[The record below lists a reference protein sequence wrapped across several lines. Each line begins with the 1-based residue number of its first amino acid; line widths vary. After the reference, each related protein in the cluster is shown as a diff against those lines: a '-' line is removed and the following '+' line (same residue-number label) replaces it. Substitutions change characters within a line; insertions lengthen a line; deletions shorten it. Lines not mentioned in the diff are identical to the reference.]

1 MRKFYFFTSVFI
13 LISLTNFAQQG
24 KLDHKFNTYDDGI
37 TGDGFDNAVRTLN
50 IQSDGNLIVGG
61 DYLNFNGKPISYL
74 SRLQT
79 DGTVD
84 SAFNTGTGFN
94 GKIYT
99 SCIQSDGKIILG
111 GNFTGFN
118 SESIGRLIRLN
129 SDGSHDI
136 DFNTTVASGNGIIYQ
151 IAQQTDGK
159 IIIAGSFTTYNGT
172 TVNRIARILS
182 NGSLDPSFSTGSGTS
197 ANITNIEIQPDGKII
212 LAGNFIA
219 FNGISANRI
228 VRLNPDG
235 TPDTSFNQGSGF
247 NDDCSALILQADG
260 KILVGGK
267 FTEYDGFNAN
277 RIIRLNTDG
286 SIDSGFLSGS
296 GLSNGMVYT
305 IKTDISGNIML
316 GGSFSD
322 LYNGTEVNRLVLLN
336 PNGTLKS
343 DFDIG
348 SGPASASVLTLS
360 NDSDGSWYI
369 GGSFSVYDSKN
380 QGRLAKIDSEGL
392 HDIGYLTA
400 GVGFDNSVLKILPL
414 PDTKTMV
421 VGNFTKFNGMLSSR
435 VARIFSDGKL
445 DSDFNSGN
453 TGANNAIKTI
463 VKQADD
469 KMILAGSFTIYN
481 GSVCNRIVRILPDGE
496 IDAGF
501 ISGAGFNGQAYA
513 AAIQSDQKIIIA
525 GNFTK
530 YDGTAFGRVVRLLQN
545 GTIDYSFDTGL
556 GADAI
561 IEAILIQS
569 DGKVLLGG
577 RFDTFNGL
585 PYSRLVRLHANGSID
600 GGFSVG
606 AGFDKN
612 VYTLDKQNDG
622 KIIVGGSFLNYNG
635 TSQKRILRL
644 NSTGTLDA
652 AFESGTGFSNGD
664 VRTIL
669 IQPDDRILVG
679 GTFSGNYNGK
689 PSGRLLRLHAEG
701 KYDSSFIVTLNS
713 TIFTMGFATDF
724 KLLIGGNFNS
734 VSGTAKHRIALLKLC
749 NNSSNWNGLNWSN
762 GIPSDG
768 KELTFQDDY
777 TFSASANA
785 CSCTIDSGKT
795 VTVLD
800 GNTLGLSYDY
810 NGEGTLVLEDTASL
824 YQSDDEIINSGIIH
838 VKRKS
843 SPILKFD
850 YTYWS
855 SPVESQKLI
864 DVSPNTLWDKYFSYD
879 YNIMNWKTESPS
891 KIMNI
896 GRGYIIR
903 GPQNFSTT
911 TTSIYEAV
919 FKGIPVNGK
928 ISVSIGVL
936 NTNNLIGNPYPSAID
951 ADAFLKSN
959 EEKIKGTLYFWTH
972 NTPLTNNNY
981 TFNDY
986 AVYNLLGGVG
996 TRPALASGINNSH
1009 PDGTI
1014 ASGQSF
1020 FVQSIASGEVEFDN
1034 SMRIIGNNASFFK
1047 PLKHINSQKA
1057 KSQKN
1062 RVWLNLTNKDGVFKQ
1077 LLLGYPEGAT
1087 NQYDP
1092 SFDGEI
1098 FNGNLYLNFY
1108 SINENK
1114 YLTIQGRSLS
1124 LLNEDAVLLG
1134 YKTEI
1139 NGTFSISIDRLD
1151 GIFTNQSVFLE
1162 DKQINVLHDLKK
1174 EPYDFTTEK
1183 GIFNDRF
1190 QLKFADKKLN
1200 IENSGIFNND
1210 VTVYQFQ
1217 KQLAIK
1223 STSQQIQKLEI
1234 FDMLGQLIFEDN
1246 PKTDDVILR
1255 KLKPKNQFLILKIE
1269 TDKGKLITKK
1279 VLF

>member
-74 SRLQT
+74 SRLQK

-99 SCIQSDGKIILG
+99 SCIQSNGKIILG

-118 SESIGRLIRLN
+118 GESIGRLIRLN
-129 SDGSHDI
+129 NDGSPDI
-136 DFNTTVASGNGIIYQ
+136 DFNTTTAAGNGIIYQ

-182 NGSLDPSFSTGSGTS
+182 NGSLDSSFSTGSGTS

-219 FNGISANRI
+219 FNGVSANRI
-228 VRLNPDG
+228 IRLNPDG
-235 TPDTSFNQGSGF
+235 TSDTSFNSGSGF
-247 NDDCSALILQADG
+247 NDDCAALILQDDG

-267 FTEYDGFNAN
+267 FTQYDGFNAN

-322 LYNGTEVNRLVLLN
+322 LYNGTEVNKLTLLN
-336 PNGTLKS
+336 PNGTLKL

-348 SGPASASVLTLS
+348 SGPASASVLALS

-400 GVGFDNSVLKILPL
+400 GVGFDNSVLKVLPL
-414 PDTKTMV
+414 PDAKAMV
-421 VGNFTKFNGMLSSR
+421 VGNFTKFNGISSSR
-435 VARIFSDGKL
+435 ITRILSNGEL
-445 DSDFNSGN
+445 DTSFNSGK
-453 TGANNAIKTI
+453 TGANNSIKTI
-463 VKQADD
+463 VRQSDG
-469 KMILAGSFTIYN
+469 KMILGGSFTVYN
-481 GSVCNRIVRILPDGE
+481 GSACNRIVRILPDGE

-501 ISGAGFNGQAYA
+501 ISGAGFNGQVFSVVL
-513 AAIQSDQKIIIA
+513 QSDQKTIVA

-530 YDGTAFGRVVRLLQN
+530 FNGISFDRIVRLLPD
-545 GTIDYSFDTGL
+545 GAIDYSFNTGL
-556 GADAI
+556 GADAT
-561 IEAILIQS
+561 IEAMLVQP
-569 DGKVLLGG
+569 DGKILVGG
-577 RFDTFNGL
+577 RFGTFNGISC
-585 PYSRLVRLHANGSID
+585 SRLVRLNTDGSID
-600 GGFSVG
+600 AGFSIG
-606 AGFDKN
+606 SGFDKN
-612 VYTLDKQNDG
+612 VYAINIQSDG

-635 TSQKRILRL
+635 VSQKRILRL
-644 NSTGTLDA
+644 HINGSLDTT
-652 AFESGTGFSNGD
+652 FESGTGFSNGE
-664 VRTIL
+664 VRSIL
-669 IQPDDRILVG
+669 VQPDNRLLVG
-679 GTFSGNYNGK
+679 GTFSGNYNAS
-689 PSGRLLRLHAEG
+689 PSLRLMRLLSKG
-701 KYDSSFIVTLNS
+701 SYDTSFSANLNS
-713 TIFTMGFATDF
+713 TLFTMDFTTDE
-724 KLLIGGNFNS
+724 KLMIGGNFNS
-734 VSGTAKHRIALLKLC
+734 VSGSAKHRIALLKLC
-749 NNSSNWNGLNWSN
+749 TNSSVWDGTNWSN
-762 GIPSDG
+762 GIPSNG
-768 KELTFQDDY
+768 KELTFQDNY

-795 VTVLD
+795 VTIL
-800 GNTLGLSYDY
+800 GGRTLGLSFDY
-810 NGEGTLVLEDTASL
+810 SGAGNLILEDKASL
-824 YQSDDEIINSGIIH
+824 FQSDDEIINTGIIH

-864 DVSPNTLWDKYFSYD
+864 DVSPKTLSDKFFSYD
-879 YNIMNWKTESPS
+879 YGIKNWKQEIPS
-891 KIMNI
+891 TIMTT

-903 GPQNFSTT
+903 GPQDFSTT
-911 TTSIYEAV
+911 VPAIHEAI
-919 FKGIPVNGK
+919 FKGIPNNGEIKVNVGA
-928 ISVSIGVL
+928 L
-936 NTNNLIGNPYPSAID
+936 DHYNLIGNPYPSAID
-951 ADAFLKSN
+951 ADTFINDNS
-959 EEKIKGTLYFWTH
+959 EVIKGTLYFWTH
-972 NTPLTNNNY
+972 NTPITNNKY
-981 TFNDY
+981 TYTDY
-986 AVYNLLGGVG
+986 AVYNLLGGVV
-996 TRPALASGINNSH
+996 TRAALSSGMNETR

-1014 ASGQSF
+1014 ASCQSF
-1020 FVQSIASGEVEFDN
+1020 FVQSLVSGEVKFDN
-1034 SMRIIGNNASFFK
+1034 SMRVKEQNASFFK
-1047 PLKHINSQKA
+1047 PGKIKNTK
-1057 KSQKN
+1057 KGKIEKN
-1062 RVWLNLTNKDGVFKQ
+1062 RIWLNLTNRDGIFKQ
-1077 LLLGYPEGAT
+1077 LLLGYTENAT
-1087 NQYDP
+1087 DKYDP
-1092 SFDGEI
+1092 SFDGEA
-1098 FNGNLYLNFY
+1098 FNGNQYVNFY

-1114 YLTIQGRSLS
+1114 NWAIQGRGLPFQE
-1124 LLNEDAVLLG
+1124 NDVIALG
-1134 YKTEI
+1134 YQTEI
-1139 NGTFSISIDRLD
+1139 NGILSISIDRLD

-1174 EPYDFTTEK
+1174 EPYDFTAEK